1 MTRPTARVLVLLDL
15 LQSGGLR
22 TVAELA
28 DRLGV
33 DARTVRRYVEHLR
46 DLDLPVESVRGRH
59 GGYRLARSHRLPPL
73 MLTDDEALAVAL
85 ALRDG
90 GSTPTSTAAA
100 TAAAKVRRVLPAPLA
115 RRLER
120 VLDTPVTT
128 GGPRRAAVPDAEV
141 LLPLADAVEHARP
154 VTFTYAGE
162 RGPSERVVHPHAL
175 VEHRGRW
182 YLRAADQGRG
192 GAGRTFR
199 LERTTRVR
207 TLPGRFERPAA
218 PTGGEFL
225 DALARAPRRY
235 AVRVRVQADPAHVH
249 RHLPASVAVV
259 GDADEQGWRPVDVQ
273 AEDLGWL
280 PPLLLALDRPFV
292 VERPAA
298 LRAELSA
305 AAARLAAAGRGEVG

>member
-1 MTRPTARVLVLLDL
+1 MTRPTARVLALLEL

-22 TVAELA
+22 TVGELA

-33 DARTVRRYVEHLR
+33 DDRTVRRYVDHLR

-85 ALRDG
+85 ALR
-90 GSTPTSTAAA
+90 AA
-100 TAAAKVRRVLPAPLA
+100 TGTAGAAAAAKVRRVLPAPLA
-115 RRLER
+115 RRLEQ
-120 VLDTPVTT
+120 VLDATTTT
-128 GGPRRAAVPDAEV
+128 GPPGQGAAPDADV

-154 VTFTYAGE
+154 VTFTYAGGQ
-162 RGPSERVVHPHAL
+162 GPSERVVHPHAL

-182 YLRAADQGRG
+182 YLRAADQGRSG
-192 GAGRTFR
+192 QERTFR

-218 PTGGEFL
+218 PTGEDFL
-225 DALARAPRRY
+225 DTLARAPRRY

-249 RHLPASVAVV
+249 RYLPASVAVV

-280 PPLLLALDRPFV
+280 PPLLLALGRPFT

-298 LRAELSA
+298 LHAELAA
-305 AAARLAAAGRGEVG
+305 AAARLVAAGPGGDG